1 MPPKL
6 NMTDEE
12 RKEYN
17 RAKNAEY
24 QAKHRERLGKDKY
37 NEEQKEVMKKVR
49 NGDNAEHY
57 KELNRKHNKDYY
69 DKKRASKKIG
79 NVVKAKS
86 ARTDFQ
92 EKKEAVNNLSSVLKR
107 AVVQRKLVPKTFKP
121 TARFPTLED
130 WREYN
135 NFRTALNRFRKN
147 VENEEK
153 GIPAKKRGRPPTN
166 KK

>member
-6 NMTDEE
+6 NLTDEE
-12 RKEYN
+12 RKEYL
-17 RAKNAEY
+17 RKKNADY
-24 QAKHRERLGKDKY
+24 QAKHRERLGKEKY
-37 NEEQKEVMKKVR
+37 NEEQREIMKKVR
-49 NGDNAEHY
+49 NGDDKEHY
-57 KELNRKHNKDYY
+57 KELNRKHNIDYY
-69 DKKRASKKIG
+69 AKKRATKKIG

-92 EKKEAVNNLSSVLKR
+92 EKKEAVVNLSSVLKR
-107 AVVQRKLVPKTFKP
+107 AVVQQKLIPKTYKP

-135 NFRTALNRFRKN
+135 NFRTALNRFRKK

-153 GIPAKKRGRPPTN
+153 GLPAKKVGRPST